1 MLSVDLLLAG
11 FQEAL
16 SPSNLTLIV
25 VGTTV
30 GVFVGAMPGLS
41 SAVGL
46 AIVLPFTFALQPVPA
61 MLMMVALYMAAMYGG
76 SITAIAIGIPGAPP
90 AVATTFDGYPL
101 AKRGQ
106 AGLALSVSILS
117 SVFGGIFGVI
127 ILMLAFGPIA
137 RFALAFG
144 PAEYFALGVFGLSVV
159 ANMVTENVVKGLISA
174 VLGLLFFVVGLDVL
188 SGYPRFTFG
197 TAALL
202 DGIDIIPVLIGFFA
216 IAEVLRVLEAPP
228 EAVRGQARISA
239 QFPSPAILRGLLPS
253 VLRGSVIGTVVG
265 AVPGAGAT
273 IASIVAW
280 NEERRFSKEPEEFG
294 KGALAGVSAPE
305 AANNSSVAAAMIPL
319 LSLGIPGS
327 ASTAVLLGGLMFHGV
342 NPGPLLVT
350 EQAGLIYAIYAGFI
364 VATVCMLVVGMA
376 GIPIW
381 TRIIS
386 LRPAVLM
393 PMVLG
398 ISLVGSYALAY
409 RLSDVWLAL
418 LFGAIGHTML
428 RFGFPLVPAILGLV
442 LGGMVETNYR
452 RALALSGGDHLTF
465 LTHPI
470 SLTLLV
476 LTALSFAIPLIRK
489 SVGGASVV
497 RSSAAGGDP
506 DSG

>member
-1 MLSVDLLLAG
+1 MPAFDLLLAG

-16 SPSNLTLIV
+16 SPQNVLLIV
-25 VGTTV
+25 LGTTV

-46 AIVLPFTFALQPVPA
+46 AIVLPFTFALPPAPA
-61 MLMMVALYMAAMYGG
+61 MLMMVSLYMAAMYGG
-76 SITAIAIGIPGAPP
+76 SITAIAIGVPGAPP

-101 AKRGQ
+101 AKKGQ

-127 ILMLAFGPIA
+127 VLMLAFGPIA

-159 ANMVTENVVKGLISA
+159 ANMVAENVIKGLISV
-174 VLGLLFFVVGLDVL
+174 VLGLLIFVVGLDVL

-202 DGIDIIPVLIGFFA
+202 DGIDIIPALIGFFA
-216 IAEVLRVLEAPP
+216 IAEVLRLLHAPP
-228 EAVRGQARISA
+228 KSVPSQGRIA
-239 QFPSPAILRGLLPS
+239 TQFPSLETLKGLVPS
-253 VLRGSVIGTVVG
+253 LLRGSTIGTVIG

-273 IASIVAW
+273 IASLVAW
-280 NEERRFSKEPEEFG
+280 NEERRFSKNPAEFG
-294 KGALAGVSAPE
+294 TGVLAGVSAPE
-305 AANNSSVAAAMIPL
+305 SANNSSVAAAMIPL

-350 EQAGLIYAIYAGFI
+350 EQPGLVYTIYAGFI
-364 VATVCMLVVGMA
+364 VATVAMLVVGMV
-376 GIPIW
+376 GIPLW

-386 LRPAVLM
+386 LRPSILM

-409 RLSDVWLAL
+409 RISDVWLAL
-418 LFGAIGHTML
+418 FFGGLGYVML
-428 RFGFPLVPAILGLV
+428 RFGFPLVPAVLGLV

-452 RALALSGGDHLTF
+452 RALAVSGGDHLTF
-465 LTHPI
+465 VTHPI
-470 SLTLLV
+470 SLVLLV
-476 LTALSFAIPLIRK
+476 LTALSFVIPFVRAR
-489 SVGGASVV
+489 VG
-497 RSSAAGGDP
+497 AARLRRP
-506 DSG
+506 RPVETPSEA